1 MSLHAD
7 RKNVI
12 ISFRIANVASI
23 DTFSGTLRYLR
34 TLANW
39 NVRLFT
45 SQQELTPDAVA
56 SAEQDGIDGSLI
68 DHPLHENLSEAFLRS
83 EIPLVA
89 IGNTNKRLFKR
100 RKNVTFLEIDNPGVG
115 AAGARHFRSLGQFRS
130 FGFLPDIP
138 PSRWSLLRLRG
149 FADELRTHGQAVR
162 VFHSAA
168 PHASDRY
175 RADLADWL
183 AALPKPA
190 AVMLAGDYHAPD
202 LPVAC
207 AMAALTIPFD
217 VAVLGVDNDPALCE
231 AIAPPLS
238 SIELPFEEEGFEA
251 ARTLDKM
258 MREKKPSLRPR
269 LVRFPPKR
277 VLERASTSF
286 VPPGSHL
293 VDRAEAFIAANCR
306 SSISAR
312 HVAAHLGVSPAL
324 LALRFRQRTH
334 TTVREAIIRARLKEV
349 EKLLSSTQQPVAR
362 IARSCGFSTAN
373 RLTHLFTARYGLS
386 PRAWRAR

>member
-1 MSLHAD
+1 M
-7 RKNVI
+7 
-12 ISFRIANVASI
+12 
-23 DTFSGTLRYLR
+23 
-34 TLANW
+34 
-39 NVRLFT
+39 
-45 SQQELTPDAVA
+45 
-56 SAEQDGIDGSLI
+56 
-68 DHPLHENLSEAFLRS
+68 
-83 EIPLVA
+83 
-89 IGNTNKRLFKR
+89 R
-100 RKNVTFLEIDNPGVG
+100 RAPG
-115 AAGARHFRSLGQFRS
+115 
-130 FGFLPDIP
+130 
-138 PSRWSLLRLRG
+138 
-149 FADELRTHGQAVR
+149 THGQAVR

-293 VDRAEAFIAANCR
+293 VDRAEAFIAA
-306 SSISAR
+306 
-312 HVAAHLGVSPAL
+312 HLGVSPAL